1 MKAKLFI
8 LSFFVLHCCMQ
19 AQNPDVSAKRFIE
32 VTGMSETE
40 VTPDEI
46 FITITLQ
53 ERSENREKLTIQ
65 KQEESLMQSVK
76 DLGIGMDN
84 LVLSSADA
92 DYRKLRSFSK
102 DVVVSKVYILK
113 VASAEKLAAVYQQL
127 DKINAFDAFVSRVNH
142 SKIIELTRENRVKAM
157 KASKEKATYLLAAIG
172 EQAGE
177 ALQVSEVENFIDN
190 PVIRNRMGMAK
201 MNMLLNSADNLGELS
216 GEISFRKIK
225 IRSSYMV
232 KYEIQNK

>member
-1 MKAKLFI
+1 
-8 LSFFVLHCCMQ
+8 MQ
-19 AQNPDVSAKRFIE
+19 AQSPDLSGKRFIE

-65 KQEESLMQSVK
+65 KQEEGLRQNIS
-76 DLGIGMDN
+76 DLGIAPEN

-92 DYRKLRSFSK
+92 DYRKFRSFSK
-102 DVVVSKVYILK
+102 DVVVSKIYILK
-113 VASAEKLAAVYQQL
+113 VASAEKLTAVYERL
-127 DKINAFDAFVSRVNH
+127 DRINAFDAYVSRVSH
-142 SKIIELTRENRVKAM
+142 SKMIDITKENRVKAM
-157 KASKEKATYLLAAIG
+157 QASREKAMYLLAAIN
-172 EQAGE
+172 EQAGV
-177 ALQVSEVENFIDN
+177 ALQVTEVENYIEN
-190 PVIRNRMGMAK
+190 PVMRNRMGMAK
-201 MNMLLNSADNLGELS
+201 MNMLSNSADNVEDLHS
-216 GEISFRKIK
+216 EISFRKIK